1 MEYPSKRSGFSL
13 ILRCCYAGKA
23 DFLFKIVQS
32 QQTTVNQPAQA
43 AERHKVWLW
52 FNLLSLDAPLV
63 AILWQA
69 LFAHCFEVRVTGAA
83 FAALAIAVWFI
94 YVSDRLLDALRG
106 DGDEAVPRHRFYQ
119 HNWSILGLSATFGLG
134 VLGWIC
140 ARLDP
145 RVLHNGFAMLAAVLA
160 YFAMVH
166 MVPDAVRRFWPKELV
181 VGVLFAMGT
190 CLATWTR
197 TSAPGGEMLRPA
209 LLFAALCWL
218 NCIAIEYW
226 EWSRY
231 GPAIDKTPHVLT
243 LWIGRRLQW
252 AALAICVFAATLA
265 PGPHTGLRP
274 LFFAAL
280 LSAAAILWLDHSRQ
294 RLSTEALRVLADVS
308 LLSPLLVLLLPIF
321 R

>member
-1 MEYPSKRSGFSL
+1 VEYPSKRSGFSL

-63 AILWQA
+63 AKLWQA

-166 MVPDAVRRFWPKELV
+166 TVPDAVRRFWPKELV

-190 CLATWTR
+190 CLAPWTR

-265 PGPHTGLRP
+265 PGPDTGLRP

>member
-1 MEYPSKRSGFSL
+1 MQF
-13 ILRCCYAGKA
+13 
-23 DFLFKIVQS
+23 
-32 QQTTVNQPAQA
+32 QQTTLDEPAQTT
-43 AERHKVWLW
+43 EQRRIWLW

-69 LFAHCFEVRVTGAA
+69 LFARCFNAPITGAA

-106 DGDEAVPRHRFYQ
+106 DGDDAVPRHRFYQ
-119 HNWSILGLSATFGLG
+119 RNWSVLGFCAMLGFG

-145 RVLHNGFAMLAAVLA
+145 RVLRNGFAMLAAVLA

-166 MVPDAVRRFWPKELV
+166 VVPEAVRRFWPKELV
-181 VGVLFAMGT
+181 VGVLFALGT

-197 TSAPGGEMLRPA
+197 TNEPSREMILPV
-209 LLFAALCWL
+209 LLIAALCWL

-231 GPAIDKTPHVLT
+231 GQTVEKTPHVLT
-243 LWIGRRLQW
+243 LWIGRKLRW
-252 AALAICVFAATLA
+252 AAFVIFVFAAILT
-265 PGPHTGLRP
+265 PGPDAKLRP
-274 LFFAAL
+274 LFIAGL
-280 LSAAAILWLDHSRQ
+280 LSAASILWLDRSR
-294 RLSTEALRVLADVS
+294 RHLSTEALRVLADVS
-308 LLSPLLVLLLPIF
+308 LLTPLLILLLPVF

>member
-1 MEYPSKRSGFSL
+1 MQF
-13 ILRCCYAGKA
+13 
-23 DFLFKIVQS
+23 
-32 QQTTVNQPAQA
+32 QQTTIERSAHA
-43 AERHKVWLW
+43 AEQRRIWLW

-69 LFAHCFEVRVTGAA
+69 LFARCFDAPVTGAA

-119 HNWSILGLSATFGLG
+119 RNWGVLGLCATLGLG

-140 ARLDP
+140 ARLDA
-145 RVLHNGFAMLAAVLA
+145 RVLHNGFAMLATVLA
-160 YFAMVH
+160 YFVMVH
-166 MVPDAVRRFWPKELV
+166 LAPDAIRRFWPKELV

-197 TSAPGGEMLRPA
+197 TSEAGREMLLPA
-209 LLFAALCWL
+209 LLFATLCWL

-231 GPAIDKTPHVLT
+231 GQAIDKTPHVLT

-252 AALAICVFAATLA
+252 AAFAICIFAAILA
-265 PGPHTGLRP
+265 AGPGTGLRP

-280 LSAAAILWLDHSRQ
+280 LSAAAILWLDHR
-294 RLSTEALRVLADVS
+294 RRHLSTEALRVLADIS
-308 LLSPLLVLLLPIF
+308 LLSPLLILLVPIF

>member
-1 MEYPSKRSGFSL
+1 MQF
-13 ILRCCYAGKA
+13 
-23 DFLFKIVQS
+23 
-32 QQTTVNQPAQA
+32 QQTTIDQPAQA
-43 AERHKVWLW
+43 TEQRRIWLW

-69 LFAHCFEVRVTGAA
+69 LFAHCFEAPIKGAA

-119 HNWSILGLSATFGLG
+119 SNWSVLGLCATLGLG
-134 VLGWIC
+134 VLGWTC

-145 RVLHNGFAMLAAVLA
+145 RVLHNGFAMLAAILT
-160 YFAMVH
+160 YFTIVH
-166 MVPDAVRRFWPKELV
+166 VAPDAVRRFWPKELI
-181 VGVLFAMGT
+181 VGVLFALGT

-197 TSAPGGEMLRPA
+197 TPEPGREMLLPA
-209 LLFAALCWL
+209 LLFAMLCWL

-231 GPAIDKTPHVLT
+231 RPTIDKRPHGLT
-243 LWIGRRLQW
+243 LWVGRRLQW
-252 AALAICVFAATLA
+252 AAFAVCVFAAILS
-265 PGPHTGLRP
+265 PGPDAGLRP
-274 LFFAAL
+274 LFLAAL
-280 LSAAAILWLDHSRQ
+280 VSAAAILWLDHSRP

-308 LLSPLLVLLLPIF
+308 LLSPLLVLFLPIF